1 MIDLAALAARY
12 LAPLILSGI
21 ATGVIGKYVYDY
33 AVRYFKAVDKSKVGW
48 DWKGFL
54 LTALVSF
61 VIAILLYG
69 LVFEQVRVLG
79 EALLVFSAAFQ
90 VGFFSQSIIGE
101 LGKRFAE

>member
-1 MIDLAALAARY
+1 MAAAFMLSIAVVDLAAIAARY

-21 ATGVIGKYVYDY
+21 AAGVIGKYLYDY

-61 VIAILLYG
+61 VIAILMYG
-69 LVFEQVRVLG
+69 LVFERVRV
-79 EALLVFSAAFQ
+79 
-90 VGFFSQSIIGE
+90 GE